1 MLFSLK
7 IVLASLRLHRL
18 RTALAVTG
26 VLLGALALTGVQHVG
41 RAMYAKAEMETAKLG
56 TNLPDA
62 RGRGSLHGGPGRYQ

>member
-41 RAMYAKAEMETAKLG
+41 RAM
-56 TNLPDA
+56 
-62 RGRGSLHGGPGRYQ
+62 